1 MRENKRRCNHNRV
14 EPGLSWLDEENFL
27 LNIKSEAE
35 REALKSS
42 LGGKQTFSLL
52 EIGQCFKVLFHPRLN
67 KCLLERISPSQLLL
81 GGGDI
86 TVLSFSKNKKVSL
99 SSVKIRVIIC
109 QLIYIFISGML
120 TCCQCVRHDMQLIKL
135 SSVAVDCLFTFTRA

>member
-81 GGGDI
+81 LGGGDI

-99 SSVKIRVIIC
+99 SSVKIRVII
-109 QLIYIFISGML
+109 
-120 TCCQCVRHDMQLIKL
+120 
-135 SSVAVDCLFTFTRA
+135 SVSLFTFLSLAC